1 MKVFPL
7 TSSLLP
13 YPLSKYWANC
23 AQCSKSNWN
32 SGEANQPND
41 DLTGNS
47 SLFKNTLRLKRISKP
62 ATTVLG
68 RRRAISMNFS
78 NRLTKPR
85 RANNQMPW
93 ANNKMPWTT
102 SSQQPDALALVET
115 NKLSSKP
122 KFMIIVADSLDTL
135 LTAHVKKMCKCTLL
149 LHAMQWWLTTASA
162 KHPDMGWK
170 HLNIMILYI
179 LRRISHLKKQKQ
191 IYWFSSFVFFIHP
204 KSVYYAKKTVALTH
218 TYKGIGND
226 HTVLSHLRWLAGLLI
241 IEHTYQPDNTLVAQW
256 CNRPQGDMKV
266 VDSILGHEFKILEF
280 FAETKPIFT
289 NLKEKIRAHRASSK
303 ATRLFL
309 TK

>member
-13 YPLSKYWANC
+13 YPLSNYWANC
-23 AQCSKSNWN
+23 AQQCSKGNWN

-41 DLTGNS
+41 DLTGKS
-47 SLFKNTLRLKRISKP
+47 NTLRLQRISKP
-62 ATTVLG
+62 ATTVFG

-122 KFMIIVADSLDTL
+122 IFRIIVADSLDTL

-162 KHPDMGWK
+162 KHPDIGWK

-179 LRRISHLKKQKQ
+179 LRHISHLKKKETH
-191 IYWFSSFVFFIHP
+191 IFILLFRLLHTS
-204 KSVYYAKKTVALTH
+204 KICVLCKKNSRSH
-218 TYKGIGND
+218 TYIQW
-226 HTVLSHLRWLAGLLI
+226 HWQWSH
-241 IEHTYQPDNTLVAQW
+241 
-256 CNRPQGDMKV
+256 
-266 VDSILGHEFKILEF
+266 
-280 FAETKPIFT
+280 FAEPLTLT
-289 NLKEKIRAHRASSK
+289 SW
-303 ATRLFL
+303 ATYH
-309 TK
+309 